1 MKKEKLVER
10 NGLPVCPGSE
20 FARVRH
26 SAKIDNVGVSLRK
39 VNIIPAPSGSL
50 IPTYRSQK
58 KLSQGELCLVNAKF
72 PT

>member
-39 VNIIPAPSGSL
+39 VNIITAPSGRL
-50 IPTYRSQK
+50 IPTY
-58 KLSQGELCLVNAKF
+58 
-72 PT
+72 